1 MSDEKKIPK
10 TKHNFDL
17 VNSHIAGIEENE
29 RNLLRLG
36 RFRADKA
43 FVRNYAVAILATGF
57 FILLIAFAY
66 NLYKKSYLQPVVHTI
81 KVPDPNLSQVIE
93 KPIIIEKI
101 VKVPI
106 QIEST
111 QGAITDFTFF
121 KYIKINKN
129 GIDQVIVGAN
139 YASVNSP
146 YPKKQWCYANGSR
159 VKKYENEDNTM
170 WLANKDGLSEPIY
183 ESISYKGSKEFGSS
197 IEALNGKK
205 LCKFFPDQPPIKDE
219 QIAQNIQDIPEKN
232 NPPLNSDK
240 IGSGFY
246 INSEGYLITNE
257 HVVESCKK
265 VWVKDEGGTNAGLI
279 IRKDK
284 VFDLAVIKVNK
295 KIKQYAKFG
304 SIRTGEDAIALGY
317 PLGKALGSEIKVTKG
332 NISALTGFEGDQ
344 NFLQF
349 TAPIQPGSSGGP
361 LLNEKGNLVGVSTA
375 NLEGVMFQNINF
387 AVKGTIVQKFLAK
400 NNIDFTNNENEQLMR
415 TADIADMGKKFTTQI
430 ICTSK

>member
-1 MSDEKKIPK
+1 MSNDKKISK

-17 VNSHIAGIEENE
+17 VNGHVAGIQENE
-29 RNLLRLG
+29 HNLLRLG
-36 RFRADKA
+36 RFHADKA

-57 FILLIAFAY
+57 FILLIGFAY
-66 NLYKKSYLQPVVHTI
+66 HLYKKAYLQPVVHVI

-101 VKVPI
+101 IKVPI

-121 KYIKINKN
+121 KYTEINKN

-146 YPKKQWCYANGSR
+146 YPKHQWCYVIGSR
-159 VKKYENEDNTM
+159 KQKYKGEANQL
-170 WLANKDGLSEPIY
+170 WLANKDGLSRPIY
-183 ESISYKGSKEFGSS
+183 ENISYKGSKEFGSS
-197 IEALNGKK
+197 TEALNGKK
-205 LCKFFPDQPPIKDE
+205 LCEFFPDQPPIKNE
-219 QIAQNIQDIPEKN
+219 QITQNIPNVPEDN
-232 NPPLNSDK
+232 NPPLDSDK

-246 INSEGYLITNE
+246 INSNGYLITNE

-265 VWVKDEGGTNAGLI
+265 VWVKDEDGNNAGLI

-284 VFDLAVIKVNK
+284 VLDLAIIKVNK
-295 KIKQYAKFG
+295 KIEKYAKFG

-317 PLGKALGSEIKVTKG
+317 PLGETLGSEIKVTKG
-332 NISALTGFEGDQ
+332 NIAALSGFKGDQ

-361 LLNEKGNLVGVSTA
+361 LLNERGNLVGVSTA

-400 NNIDFTNNENEQLMR
+400 NNIDFIVNETEQLMK